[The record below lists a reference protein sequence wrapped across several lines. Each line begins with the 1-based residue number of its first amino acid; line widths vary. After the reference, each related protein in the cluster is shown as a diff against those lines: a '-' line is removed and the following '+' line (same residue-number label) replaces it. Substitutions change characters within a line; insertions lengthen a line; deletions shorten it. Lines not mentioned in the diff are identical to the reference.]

1 MSLSVIIRNIFLASV
16 LLISCLPAHA
26 QSGSAG
32 MRLNRDVLIKKLT
45 EADKDLVFKQDTDIS
60 LLPNFVAVD
69 ANGSRAQLIG
79 KPDELMIVKWT
90 YVFKADEKV
99 NLIELQKLAW
109 FANTLGDQEGLDCF
123 FAQLA
128 ELGKDYKRPVTEIKI
143 FDSKRKGEISY
154 SPKEK
159 TFTMTFTPW

>member
-1 MSLSVIIRNIFLASV
+1 MSLSVIVRNIFFAFV
-16 LLISCLPAHA
+16 LLISCLPAYA
-26 QSGSAG
+26 QSSSPG
-32 MRLNRDVLIKKLT
+32 MHLNRDVLIKKLA

-69 ANGSRAQLIG
+69 ANGSQAQLIG

-90 YVFKADEKV
+90 YVFKSDEKV

-109 FANTLGDQEGLDCF
+109 FANTLGDQEGLDWF
-123 FAQLA
+123 FTQLA
-128 ELGKDYKRPVTEIKI
+128 ELGKDYKKTISEIKM